1 MMNWPFDLRRLF
13 QPRNVSRS
21 FGRAFS
27 LRRFLD
33 VPKALRAAGASVFA
47 AVVVAGCGGGGG
59 GGTSDFL
66 VTVDGSTAALSGRFE
81 GGDVVLKNISDNSTI
96 ASSSASG
103 TYRIPGFKDP
113 VSSSTVIVD
122 RHPINQLCIVRSG
135 AAELSMRLEC
145 VPKRLND
152 TGLVTCR
159 SGASCPTEDAGSGR
173 DAITAQLRKVGSA
186 LSPLGFD
193 YTRLCNNGQEE
204 GGPECKLTAESTPGT
219 ELRDWGC
226 TRDNHTGLVWR
237 VVGYGTRST
246 FAEARDRVATIQ
258 EQNWCGRA
266 GWNLPT
272 AHQLQSVLNSAGPV
286 QGTYRIAASLAFLP
300 SFNFSA
306 RNQAAQQTPTDL
318 VDMSGF
324 WSSDSAFNN
333 AGNAWAVSF
342 EGAGRVVLH
351 PADRALYLAPVSTA
365 DFPQRFSDPYHS
377 LDRWQFDAKA
387 GTLLD
392 RRSGLMWMV
401 CSAGR
406 SYNAATGACDGAGA
420 FTFDQALARPAAVNA
435 GAAAVNGGYADWRL
449 PNRAELGSL
458 IDHQQRAPAVSSD
471 NALTLALRQDLGVS
485 PGAYWTS
492 SWVPRAGSGGD
503 VFVVDF
509 VDGLIGL
516 APQLDLQLRVR
527 LVRDAR

>member
-1 MMNWPFDLRRLF
+1 MMNWLSDVLRLPPSQNPNRGLRRGPQRQSLADF
-13 QPRNVSRS
+13 TKTLRTLGVS
-21 FGRAFS
+21 
-27 LRRFLD
+27 LI
-33 VPKALRAAGASVFA
+33 AAA
-47 AVVVAGCGGGGG
+47 AVAGCGGGGG
-59 GGTSDFL
+59 GGDIYS
-66 VTVDGSTAALSGRFE
+66 VIVDGSSVPLTSRFE
-81 GGDVVLKNISDNSTI
+81 GGDIVLKSLSDNSTTSI
-96 ASSSASG
+96 SSMSG
-103 TYRIPGFKDP
+103 TYRLPGFKDP
-113 VSSSTVIVD
+113 NANTAVVVS
-122 RHPINQLCIVRSG
+122 RHPINQWCVARSG
-135 AAELSMRLEC
+135 AAEPSLRLEC

-152 TGLVTCR
+152 TGLVACR
-159 SGASCPTEDAGSGR
+159 SGGSSCPTEDAGSGR
-173 DAITAQLRKVGSA
+173 DAIAAQLSKVGSA

-204 GGPECKLTAESTPGT
+204 GGTDCKLAADATPGM

-237 VVGYGTRST
+237 VVGHGTRST
-246 FAEARDRVATIQ
+246 FAEARDSVANLQ
-258 EQNWCGRA
+258 AQSWCGRT

-272 AHQLQSVLNSAGPV
+272 AHQLQSVLNSAGPQ
-286 QGTYRIAASLAFLP
+286 QGASRIAASLAFLP
-300 SFNFSA
+300 FFNFEA

-318 VDMSGF
+318 VDRSGF
-324 WSSDSAFNN
+324 WSSDMAFNN
-333 AGNAWAVSF
+333 PGNAWAVSF

-351 PADRALYLAPVSTA
+351 DVTRALYLAPVSTA
-365 DFPQRFSDPYHS
+365 DFPQRFADPYHS

-406 SYNAATGACDGAGA
+406 AYNAITGACDGTKA
-420 FTFDQALARPAAVNA
+420 FTFDEALASAATVNA
-435 GAAAVNGGYADWRL
+435 GAPAVNGGYADWRL

-471 NALTLALRQDLGVS
+471 NALTLALRQDLGVT

-492 SWVPRAGSGGD
+492 SWVPRAGSDGD

-516 APQLDLQLRVR
+516 APQLNLQLRVR

>member
-1 MMNWPFDLRRLF
+1 VDFTKTLRTM
-13 QPRNVSRS
+13 
-21 FGRAFS
+21 
-27 LRRFLD
+27 
-33 VPKALRAAGASVFA
+33 GASMIA

-59 GGTSDFL
+59 GGDVYSVIVDSS
-66 VTVDGSTAALSGRFE
+66 TVPLTGRLE
-81 GGDVVLKNISDNSTI
+81 GGDIVLKSLSDNSTTTI
-96 ASSSASG
+96 SSVDA
-103 TYRIPGFKDP
+103 TFQLPGFKDP
-113 VSSSTVIVD
+113 NANTAVVVS
-122 RHPINQLCIVRSG
+122 RHPINQLCVARSG
-135 AAELSMRLEC
+135 AAEPTLKLEC

-152 TGLVTCR
+152 TGLVACR
-159 SGASCPTEDAGSGR
+159 SGASSCPTEDAGSGR
-173 DAITAQLRKVGSA
+173 DSIVAQLRKAGSA
-186 LSPLGFD
+186 QSPLGFD

-204 GGPECKLTAESTPGT
+204 GGPECKLAADATPGID
-219 ELRDWGC
+219 LRDWGC

-246 FAEARDRVATIQ
+246 FSEALALAADLQTQ
-258 EQNWCGRA
+258 TWCGRS
-266 GWNLPT
+266 GWGLPN
-272 AHQLQSVLNSAGPV
+272 AHQLQSVLNSAGPQ
-286 QGTYRIAASLAFLP
+286 QGAYRIAASLAFLP
-300 SFNFSA
+300 TFDFNA
-306 RNQAAQQTPTDL
+306 RNQAAQQTPAGL

-324 WSSDSAFNN
+324 WSSDAAFNN

-351 PADRALYLAPVSTA
+351 DVTRALYLAPVSTA

-406 SYNAATGACDGAGA
+406 SYNAVTGACDGAGS
-420 FTFDQALARPAAVNA
+420 FTFDQALATATTVNA
-435 GAAAVNGGYADWRL
+435 GAPAVNRGYADWRL

-471 NALTLALRQDLGVS
+471 NALTLALRQDLGVT

-492 SWVPRAGSGGD
+492 SWVPRAGSDGD